1 MKYAVLQISRGTVH
15 LLIREDSDLICW
27 EKRNF
32 TPPPRMLLESTTIQ
46 EILDLIAEMIEL
58 ARLQGVPVWEIYA
71 CMDLGMSTILNVN
84 GILQRSKTELTLPI
98 YSLKTDEEA
107 LWGWVGKTYG
117 LQLRNG
123 PTAWIDISHN
133 AIFCVLGENGQVH
146 QIERLQWS
154 LLERTTH
161 YWGKE
166 PDRFKNNDLA
176 RMQSDIEQKL
186 KTLEWTKRPHNLVVT
201 GLPLTA
207 FKRLFPLAE
216 GKEYHNQSF
225 SRATLRQWSE
235 HLSQSHRKYRSRIMN
250 DPTWTDGILT
260 TTLLLME
267 LCNRSYKDSFIMSD
281 GELSLG
287 ILASL
292 PSSEND

>member
-46 EILDLIAEMIEL
+46 EILDLIEEMIEL

-98 YSLKTDEEA
+98 HSLKTDEEA
-107 LWGWVGKTYG
+107 LWGWVGRTYG
-117 LQLRNG
+117 LQLRDG

-133 AIFCVLGENGQVH
+133 AIFCVLGENGNVY

-166 PDRFKNNDLA
+166 PDRFKSNDLA

-225 SRATLRQWSE
+225 SRASLRQWSD

-267 LCNRSYKDSFIMSD
+267 LCNRSFKDSFIMSD

-292 PSSEND
+292 IRLRTG

>member
-46 EILDLIAEMIEL
+46 EILDLIEEMIEL
-58 ARLQGVPVWEIYA
+58 SRLQGVPIWEIYA

-117 LQLRNG
+117 LQLRDG

-146 QIERLQWS
+146 Q
-154 LLERTTH
+154 
-161 YWGKE
+161 
-166 PDRFKNNDLA
+166 
-176 RMQSDIEQKL
+176 
-186 KTLEWTKRPHNLVVT
+186 
-201 GLPLTA
+201 
-207 FKRLFPLAE
+207 
-216 GKEYHNQSF
+216 
-225 SRATLRQWSE
+225 
-235 HLSQSHRKYRSRIMN
+235 
-250 DPTWTDGILT
+250 
-260 TTLLLME
+260 
-267 LCNRSYKDSFIMSD
+267 
-281 GELSLG
+281 
-287 ILASL
+287 ASGG
-292 PSSEND
+292 